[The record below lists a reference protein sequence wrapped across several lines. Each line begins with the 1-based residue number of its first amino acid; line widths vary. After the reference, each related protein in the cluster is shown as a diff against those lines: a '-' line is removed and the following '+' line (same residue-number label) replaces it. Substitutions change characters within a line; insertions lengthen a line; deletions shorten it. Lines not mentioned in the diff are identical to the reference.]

1 MKVWTAHEKPHT
13 PPLLLREGFSFG
25 AAFFGPIWLAMH
37 RAWIPAACVLALLI
51 LTPMLTDPPMSA
63 VILAGVWLMLG
74 QTGRDLVRWSIERD
88 GWLATAVIAA
98 RDLDDAQIRLYSA
111 RPDLGRQAILAETTT
126 P

>member
-25 AAFFGPIWLAMH
+25 AAFFGPIWLATH
-37 RAWIPAACVLALLI
+37 RAWIPAACVLVLLI
-51 LTPMLTDPPMSA
+51 LIPMLTDPPVTA
-63 VILAGVWLMLG
+63 VLTAGVWLMLG

-126 P
+126 S

>member
-37 RAWIPAACVLALLI
+37 RAWIPAACVLVLLI
-51 LTPMLTDPPMSA
+51 LIPMLTDPPVTA
-63 VILAGVWLMLG
+63 VLTAGVWLMLG

-126 P
+126 S